1 MRLYKIFG
9 TLTVTFLIFLLGF
22 IGGIKKTFP
31 YNEIIKLKETIANSF
46 LDEDLPDSCALPHL
60 KLLPAKFS
68 AVVGHAYGSP
78 GSHNGFI
85 DPKLEKF
92 IKKNNT
98 KISKLFL
105 TGDVFS
111 VPSLAKW
118 DKLFEVLDKNSI
130 IVAPGNHD
138 ILREDSREIFYLSE
152 AYSQEFP
159 YFTESDGINILVD
172 DSISSKWE
180 LSSKLVSKIN
190 DWNDSLVVMRHNPPI
205 QELAQFMNSTSGIG
219 QLLDIL
225 KLDKT
230 ITNSNNITW
239 VFGDG
244 GAFEKMPRII
254 CKSYNNH
261 KFIINGLGG
270 FKNDKIIIIYEGN
283 LYSYEM

>member
-9 TLTVTFLIFLLGF
+9 TLTITFLIFLLGF

-46 LDEDLPDSCALPHL
+46 LDEDLPDNCALPHL

-92 IKKNNT
+92 IKKNNK

-130 IVAPGNHD
+130 N
-138 ILREDSREIFYLSE
+138 
-152 AYSQEFP
+152 
-159 YFTESDGINILVD
+159 
-172 DSISSKWE
+172 K
-180 LSSKLVSKIN
+180 
-190 DWNDSLVVMRHNPPI
+190 
-205 QELAQFMNSTSGIG
+205 
-219 QLLDIL
+219 
-225 KLDKT
+225 
-230 ITNSNNITW
+230 
-239 VFGDG
+239 
-244 GAFEKMPRII
+244 
-254 CKSYNNH
+254 
-261 KFIINGLGG
+261 
-270 FKNDKIIIIYEGN
+270 
-283 LYSYEM
+283 